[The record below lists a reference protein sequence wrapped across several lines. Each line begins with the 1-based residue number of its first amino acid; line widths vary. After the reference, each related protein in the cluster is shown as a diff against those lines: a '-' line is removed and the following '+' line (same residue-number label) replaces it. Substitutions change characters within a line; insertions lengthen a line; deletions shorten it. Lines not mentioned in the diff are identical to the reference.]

1 MLSYSEHQ
9 LIRES
14 RRDLGARCLRCN
26 SSLLA
31 NFALKSE
38 GLCAACAEGKTIQWT
53 PRRDRSKRPLVR
65 MGTPTSFKSKLR
77 RLAGAASR
85 TSLGKL
91 ARPAELS
98 HAPEKA
104 TQRAGRRQTGVEL
117 R

>member
-26 SSLLA
+26 SPLCA
-31 NFALKSE
+31 NFALKDE
-38 GLCAACAEGKTIQWT
+38 GLCAACAEGRTIQWT
-53 PRRDRSKRPLVR
+53 PRRNRSEGPLLRV
-65 MGTPTSFKSKLR
+65 GTPASFKSKLR

-85 TSLGKL
+85 ASLEKL
-91 ARPAELS
+91 ARPAGLS
-98 HAPEKA
+98 RSEQSHSAP
-104 TQRAGRRQTGVEL
+104 GRRQTGVEV

>member
-9 LIRES
+9 MIRES

-31 NFALKSE
+31 DLAAKSE

-53 PRRDRSKRPLVR
+53 PLRDRTKRPPVR
-65 MGTPTSFKSKLR
+65 MGTPASFKSKLR

-85 TSLGKL
+85 TSLGNL
-91 ARPAELS
+91 RGPSELS
-98 HAPEKA
+98 HSPDKT
-104 TQRAGRRQTGVEL
+104 TQRVGRRQTDVEV